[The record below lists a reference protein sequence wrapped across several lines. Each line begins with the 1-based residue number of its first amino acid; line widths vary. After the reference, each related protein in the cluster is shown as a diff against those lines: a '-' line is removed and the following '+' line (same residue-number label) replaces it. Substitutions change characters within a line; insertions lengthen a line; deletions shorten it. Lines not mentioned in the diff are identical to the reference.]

1 MTDAICLVK
10 ASMVASRGGGF
21 WVPIVR
27 QEVFQM
33 GYTFGGKKRSKWV
46 THLEGESDP
55 NGWHMDLQKEKN
67 KAKKGKKNIAS
78 QTP

>member
-1 MTDAICLVK
+1 MTDAICPVK
-10 ASMVASRGGGF
+10 ASMVATRGGGF

-27 QEVFQM
+27 EEVFHM
-33 GYTFGGKKRSKWV
+33 RYTFGGKKCSKWV

-67 KAKKGKKNIAS
+67 KAKKKKKL
-78 QTP
+78 